1 VLKRPEDAGNCE
13 NTGNQCIEVF
23 LSMPETAVLPLEEVL
38 DLGIEIADPLA
49 AMCAEWNR
57 FYGWS
62 ALKNAVLSL
71 N

>member
-1 VLKRPEDAGNCE
+1 MQETVKTPEINVSRF
-13 NTGNQCIEVF
+13 I
-23 LSMPETAVLPLEEVL
+23 LSMPERAVLPLEEVL

-57 FYGWS
+57 FFGWS

>member
-1 VLKRPEDAGNCE
+1 MQETDKTPKIDVSRF
-13 NTGNQCIEVF
+13 I
-23 LSMPETAVLPLEEVL
+23 LSMPERAVLPLEEVL

>member
-1 VLKRPEDAGNCE
+1 MQETVKTPEINVSRF
-13 NTGNQCIEVF
+13 I
-23 LSMPETAVLPLEEVL
+23 LSMPETAVMPLEEVL